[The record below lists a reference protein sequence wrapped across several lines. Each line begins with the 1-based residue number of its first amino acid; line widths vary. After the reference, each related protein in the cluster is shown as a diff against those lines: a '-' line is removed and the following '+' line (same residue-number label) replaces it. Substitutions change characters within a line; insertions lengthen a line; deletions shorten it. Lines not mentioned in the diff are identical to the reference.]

1 MAQNTI
7 NERIKE
13 LVDKLY
19 GGSVKALSDA
29 AGINLYTMRD
39 IVGGRLNKPTYDT
52 IIKILQVNAAPSDC
66 KDILGEINPSWLLFG
81 KGICILFP
89 MMIQA

>member
-39 IVGGRLNKPTYDT
+39 IVGGRLNKTD
-52 IIKILQVNAAPSDC
+52 L
-66 KDILGEINPSWLLFG
+66 
-81 KGICILFP
+81 
-89 MMIQA
+89 